1 MDKYPKENHYPNTQK
16 YQDMERYKTT
26 VINTADFL
34 KNQLKELPEIAFLT
48 GTGLGSSTNSMEI
61 DFRLSYGDI
70 PDFPVSTVESHRG
83 ELISGRFCNKKM
95 MVMQGRFHLYEGYS
109 PLEVTFPIRVMQALG
124 VKYLV
129 ISNASG
135 GLNLDFS
142 TSEVMIIKDHI
153 NLTGHNPLKG
163 PNIDD
168 WGIRF
173 PDMTQV
179 YDKQLAKLAF
189 EAASKVKIPI
199 RHGVYAGLSGP
210 SLETPAE
217 TRFLKTIG
225 ADAVGFSTVMEA
237 IAGVHAGM
245 KVLGLATITNINDPD
260 NPEKATVE
268 DIILTANKAA
278 SNINLILKG
287 VLENI

>member
-34 KNQLKELPEIAFLT
+34 KNQLKALPEIAFLT
-48 GTGLGSSTNSMEI
+48 GTGLGSSTDSMEI

-83 ELISGRFCNKKM
+83 ELIFGRFCNKKM

-189 EAASKVKIPI
+189 EAASKAKIPI